1 MATKILMFGWEFPPY
16 NSGGLGVACKG
27 LSMALVSRAFEVIFI
42 LPKRVDV
49 SEDRLRLV
57 FADIDYNIKIKAVD
71 SLIYPYITST
81 EYSAHL
87 SSGHSPVYGRNLMEE
102 VTRYALK
109 ASAIARHN
117 DFDIIHAHDWLSFPA
132 GIQAKRV
139 SGKPLIVHV
148 HATEFD
154 RTGGKRINQGVYEIE
169 KKGMQEADAI
179 IAVSQ
184 FTKDII
190 VRHYG
195 ISPEKVNVVHNGI
208 DEAEFNHDLLPPE
221 NLMKLKADGTKIVLF
236 VGRITLQKGPDYF
249 IKVAKRVLDHNPK
262 VLFIISGSGDM
273 EAQILNDAAYLGISD
288 KVLFT
293 GFLRG
298 DELNQIFKLAD
309 LYILPSVSEPFG
321 ITPLEALMN
330 KTPVIVSRQSG
341 AFEVL
346 SHALKADFWDI
357 DDMAHKILSVLEY
370 EPLQK
375 CLTEN
380 GHTEVR
386 CINWHRSADKCI
398 IVYNKVLN
406 SFNNYKDKVTQV

>member
-1 MATKILMFGWEFPPY
+1 MATKILMFGWEFPPH

-27 LSMALVSRAFEVIFI
+27 LSMALASRTFEIIFV
-42 LPKRVDV
+42 LPKRVDI
-49 SEDRLRLV
+49 SESRLNLV
-57 FADIDYNIKIKAVD
+57 FADIDYNIKIKAID

-81 EYSAHL
+81 EYSTHL
-87 SSGHSPVYGRNLMEE
+87 SNGYSPIYGGNLMEE
-102 VTRYALK
+102 VIRYAVK
-109 ASAIARHN
+109 ASGIARHN
-117 DFDIIHAHDWLSFPA
+117 DFDVIHAHDWLSFPA
-132 GIQAKRV
+132 GIHAKKV

-154 RTGGKRINQGVYEIE
+154 RTGGKGVNQEVYDIE
-169 KKGMQEADAI
+169 KKGMEEADAV
-179 IAVSQ
+179 IAVSN

-195 ISPEKVNVVHNGI
+195 INPEKINVVHNGV
-208 DEAEFNHDLLPPE
+208 DEREFNHNLLPPE
-221 NLMKLKADGTKIVLF
+221 NLMRIKEDGTKIVLF

-249 IKVAKRVLDHNPK
+249 IRVAKKVLDHNPK

-309 LYILPSVSEPFG
+309 IYILPSVSEPFG

-330 KTPVIVSRQSG
+330 KTPVLVSRQSG
-341 AFEVL
+341 SSEVL

-357 DDMAHKILSVLEY
+357 DDMAHKILAVLEY
-370 EPLQK
+370 EPLSR
-375 CLTEN
+375 CLAEN
-380 GHTEVR
+380 GHSEVKG
-386 CINWHRSADKCI
+386 INWHRSADKCI
-398 IVYNKVLN
+398 SVYNKVLD
-406 SFNNYKDKVTQV
+406 SFNNYKEKIA